1 MAIRLDI
8 VSQFDPKGIRQA
20 QRELQGVARN
30 ITRAFDVAVAGAI
43 AGVVVGLGKAT
54 KAAVE
59 DQKSQALLATQLRN
73 TVAASD
79 AQIAS
84 VEKSISAMELQ
95 ASVADDE
102 IRPAFASLVRATGDV
117 TKATSLTSLALDVAA
132 GTGKSLSAVSL
143 ALGKAVNGSST
154 ALVKL
159 VPSIKGAASPMAEL
173 DKQFKG
179 AAETAANADPY
190 QRLQTIFGRIQ
201 EEVGEKLVPVLQEF
215 ATYLASDA
223 GQAELKQYVDI
234 FKDIAVQA
242 GEALKFIVKNR
253 DQLIKFGELALIV
266 YGVSKAFGALKLAM
280 DLVVVSSAVLTGKA
294 MIGGILGIGTAAA
307 TASVGVQTLA
317 TRLAPIVAASAT
329 LAALFAVLSLGG
341 DSAKAG
347 TGAAPKKGNVAPN
360 AGLLPKASNGL
371 TFVKKETAEISKG
384 AKAVQDQIAGY
395 ERARQQASIT
405 AKATDTYADILK
417 GLDSQTKKTTT
428 STGANTNA
436 MKASKAAQDAN
447 SKARIKYWEDLVK
460 TRELLKEQAEAEAE
474 LQAQLVETRKEL
486 LASTAGFSE
495 LFKAQADVGEFESN
509 VVSSFTNVKETIS
522 SALSDGKITAS
533 AASSLN
539 LLATSTESSLKALGK
554 QLDQL
559 TAKRR
564 AAQDLFDDVKG
575 SILGAGNITGLLET
589 QSKSV
594 TKTVT
599 QIINGLQVAV
609 TSTTEEVTSGGLL
622 KNFKAVLDKT
632 RAFAEQ
638 LKTLKTLGLD
648 QNLFKQIVDA
658 GADAGGAIAAEIISG
673 GADSVKEINNVY
685 KDLADVSG
693 QIAEQ
698 TAVVFFNDGKDVVGG
713 LVNGLLAQEQQLV
726 DAATTLANAFL
737 STFNS
742 LIANLK
748 VPTSTTTVGAASMNL
763 YDVAKN
769 LAGSTEAYFS
779 SSESI
784 NQARIAQR
792 NNAPITVV
800 VNAGVGTNGKAV
812 GAAIQAE
819 LNKYAS
825 ANA

>member
-8 VSQFDPKGIRQA
+8 VSQFDSKGIKKA

-43 AGVVVGLGKAT
+43 AGVAVGLGKAT

-84 VEKSISAMELQ
+84 VEQSISKMQLQ

-117 TKATSLTSLALDVAA
+117 TKATGLTSLALDVAA
-132 GTGKSLSAVSL
+132 GTGKSLSSVSL

-159 VPSIKGAASPMAEL
+159 VPSIKGASSPLAEL

-179 AAETAANADPY
+179 AAESAADADPY
-190 QRLQTIFGRIQ
+190 QRLQIIFGEIQ
-201 EEVGEKLVPVLQEF
+201 EQVGAELVPILQEF
-215 ATYLASDA
+215 AAYLASDA
-223 GQAELKQYVDI
+223 GQAELKQYVEI
-234 FKDIAVQA
+234 FKDIAIAA
-242 GEALKFIVKNR
+242 GDALKFIAANR
-253 DQLIKFGELALIV
+253 DTIIKFGELALIL
-266 YGVSKAFGALKLAM
+266 YGVSKAWGALKIAI
-280 DLVVVSSAVLTGKA
+280 DLVVVSLSLVTGRA
-294 MIGGILGIGTAAA
+294 TIAGILGIGTAAT

-317 TRLAPIVAASAT
+317 TRLAPIVAASAA
-329 LAALFAVLSLGG
+329 LATLFAVLSLGG
-341 DSAKAG
+341 DSAKSG

-360 AGLLPKASNGL
+360 SGLLPKASNGL
-371 TFVKKETAEISKG
+371 PSLKNETAQISKG

-395 ERARQQASIT
+395 EKARQQVSLT
-405 AKATDTYADILK
+405 AQATDSYADILK
-417 GLDSQTKKTTT
+417 SLDSQTAKTTKT
-428 STGANTNA
+428 QGANTDA
-436 MKASKAAQDAN
+436 VKKSKAAQEAN
-447 SKARIKYWEDLVK
+447 SKARVKYWEDLVK
-460 TRELLKEQAEAEAE
+460 TRELLQAQAEAEQE
-474 LQAQLVETRKEL
+474 LQNQLIETRKEL
-486 LASTAGFSE
+486 LAATAGMGA
-495 LFKAQADVGEFESN
+495 LFKAQVDVGEFESR
-509 VVSSFTNVKETIS
+509 VVDSFSNVKDVIK
-522 SALSDGKITAS
+522 SALADGKITGD

-539 LLATSTESSLKALGK
+539 LLATSTEASLRAMGK

-559 TAKRR
+559 TAKRK

-575 SILGAGNITGLLET
+575 SILGSGQLTGLMET
-589 QSKSV
+589 QSRQV

-599 QIINGLQVAV
+599 SIVNGLQVAV
-609 TSTTEEVTSGGLL
+609 SSTTEEITSGGLIN
-622 KNFKAVLDKT
+622 NFKKVLDKT
-632 RAFAEQ
+632 KAFAEQ
-638 LKTLKTLGLD
+638 LKTLRKLGLD

-658 GADAGGAIAAEIISG
+658 GADAGGAIASEIIAG
-673 GADSVKEINNVY
+673 GADSITEINQVY
-685 KDLADVSG
+685 KDLAEVSG
-693 QIAEQ
+693 NIAEQ

-737 STFNS
+737 TTFEQM
-742 LIANLK
+742 IANLK
-748 VPTSTTTVGAASMNL
+748 VPSSTTTVGAAAMNM

-769 LAGSTEAYFS
+769 LAGSMDNYYS

-812 GAAIQAE
+812 GQAIQTE
-819 LNKYAS
+819 LNKFAKS
-825 ANA
+825 NA